1 MFLDGGENKGIL
13 KTEVSM
19 IKERLRVVEADSNFL
34 KHAAKTIQIG
44 DEGAKLLME
53 IAEHLRA
60 LRKSTNTLPAQVDA

>member
-1 MFLDGGENKGIL
+1 
-13 KTEVSM
+13 M
-19 IKERLRVVEADSNFL
+19 IKERLRVVEADSGFL

-60 LRKSTNTLPAQVDA
+60 LRQSTKSLPPKIEA